1 MGGFDHRPRYEHFRG
16 GGARVISAQLSYID
30 IDIFLLALLIVLL
43 ASLIYVSRKTRKNI
57 LELKNEGISLAN
69 YQKARINRL
78 EGEYALLKEV
88 LFDKEISL
96 KQEISELSK
105 KNSLRI
111 EEMDGIILKVDKKTD
126 SIRAALDDSLDK
138 VNRFQDSFIN
148 MIRENEK
155 ELKRLEKE
163 IKDLFEEIR
172 NMKDLIQGRIIDVEL

>member
-1 MGGFDHRPRYEHFRG
+1 M
-16 GGARVISAQLSYID
+16 ISAQLSYID
-30 IDIFLLALLIVLL
+30 IDFILLALLIVLL
-43 ASLIYVSRKTRKNI
+43 VSLICVSRKTRKNI

-88 LFDKEISL
+88 LFDKEINL

-111 EEMDGIILKVDKKTD
+111 EEMDAVILKVDKKMD
-126 SIRAALDDSLDK
+126 SIRSSLDESVDK
-138 VNRFQDSFIN
+138 INRFQDSFIN
-148 MIRENEK
+148 MVRENEK
-155 ELKRLEKE
+155 DLKRLEKE